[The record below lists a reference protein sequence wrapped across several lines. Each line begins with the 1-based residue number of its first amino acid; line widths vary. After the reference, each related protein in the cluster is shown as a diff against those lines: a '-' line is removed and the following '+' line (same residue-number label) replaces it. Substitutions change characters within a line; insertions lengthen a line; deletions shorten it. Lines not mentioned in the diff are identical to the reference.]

1 MPVPARFSACLH
13 HPGHALDWHTTS
25 DPFGPHPPSPSSWP
39 ASDRSAHDR
48 EEKATCPLHVAAPLD
63 TSDREEELQP
73 LPHPTPRAMVLSP
86 LLVTPTIVG
95 QWTLLTHLTG
105 EDSEAGRGDM
115 MACHTAVRM
124 KAAF

>member
-1 MPVPARFSACLH
+1 MGCVPCTSPVLSLSPS
-13 HPGHALDWHTTS
+13 PGHALDWHTAS
-25 DPFGPHPPSPSSWP
+25 DPLGPHPPSPSSWP

-63 TSDREEELQP
+63 SSDQEEEP
-73 LPHPTPRAMVLSP
+73 PPPGAMVLSP
-86 LLVTPTIVG
+86 LLVTPRIVG

-115 MACHTAVRM
+115 MAGHTAVRM